1 VRLLQKTFDV
11 DRQDLYTQF
20 RQLFQE
26 FYDPLCK
33 YAFHLITDRDSS
45 EDIVQE
51 VFTRIWEKHQDVVSS
66 PKIRA
71 YLYQAVRNSC
81 FTFLEQKKR
90 SPVSHTDWQAE
101 EENTITWDTN
111 DAPAEDNMQAYR
123 DLLRDGIDQLPAKCR
138 EVFLLSRSGHLSNQE
153 IADNLG
159 ISVNTVNN
167 QTWKA
172 MKLLR
177 AFVQKAKLWA
187 LPLFS
192 FFLQDNR
199 SF

>member
-1 VRLLQKTFDV
+1 V

-33 YAFHLITDRDSS
+33 YAFHLITDRDGS

-51 VFTRIWEKHQDVVSS
+51 VFTRIWEKHQEVIAS

-71 YLYQAVRNSC
+71 YLFQAVRNSC
-81 FTFLEQKKR
+81 FNFLEQKKR
-90 SPVSHTDWQAE
+90 FPVASADWNNE
-101 EENTITWDTN
+101 EETAVSWDTV
-111 DAPAEDNMQAYR
+111 DEATEDNLQAYR
-123 DLLRDGIDQLPAKCR
+123 ELLKNGIDQLPPKCR

-172 MKLLR
+172 MKLLK
-177 AFVQKAKLWA
+177 AFVQKARIWA
-187 LPLFS
+187 LPFFS

>member
-1 VRLLQKTFDV
+1 M

-20 RQLFQE
+20 RQLFRE

-33 YAFHLITDRDSS
+33 YAFHLTTDRDSS

-51 VFTRIWEKHQDVVSS
+51 VFTRIWEKHQEVITSL
-66 PKIRA
+66 KIRA
-71 YLYQAVRNSC
+71 YLYQAVRNNC

-90 SPVSHTDWQAE
+90 FPVSNTDWQTE
-101 EENTITWDTN
+101 EETAISWDITDE
-111 DAPAEDNMQAYR
+111 PVEDNMRAYR
-123 DLLRDGIDQLPAKCR
+123 DLLKNGIDKLPPKCR

-153 IADNLG
+153 IADHLG

-172 MKLLR
+172 MKLLK
-177 AFVQKAKLWA
+177 AFVQKAKLWVV
-187 LPLFS
+187 PVFS

>member
-1 VRLLQKTFDV
+1 M

-26 FYDPLCK
+26 FHDPLCK
-33 YAFHLITDRDSS
+33 YAFHLLTDRDGS

-51 VFTRIWEKHQDVVSS
+51 VFTRIWEKHQDVIPS

-81 FTFLEQKKR
+81 FNFLEQKKR
-90 SPVSHTDWQAE
+90 FPVASADWNAE
-101 EENTITWDTN
+101 EETVATWDVAEGTE
-111 DAPAEDNMQAYR
+111 EDNLQAYR
-123 DLLRDGIDQLPAKCR
+123 DLLKNGIDQLPPKCR
-138 EVFLLSRSGHLSNQE
+138 EVFLLNRTGHLSNQE

-172 MKLLR
+172 MKLLK
-177 AFVQKAKLWA
+177 AFVQKARIWV
-187 LPLFS
+187 LP
-192 FFLQDNR
+192 FFLIFSARQ
-199 SF
+199 

>member
-1 VRLLQKTFDV
+1 M
-11 DRQDLYTQF
+11 DRQDLYTRF
-20 RQLFQE
+20 RQLFKE

-33 YAFHLITDRDSS
+33 YAFHLTTDRDSS
-45 EDIVQE
+45 EDIVQD
-51 VFTRIWEKHQDVVSS
+51 VFTRIWEKHQDVISS
-66 PKIRA
+66 ARIRA
-71 YLYQAVRNSC
+71 YLYQSVRNSC

-90 SPVSHTDWQAE
+90 FPVTSTDLHTE
-101 EENTITWDTN
+101 EEGSVTWDT
-111 DAPAEDNMQAYR
+111 AEGPEEDNMQAYR
-123 DLLRDGIDQLPAKCR
+123 EMLRNGIDQLPPKCR

-177 AFVQKAKLWA
+177 AFVQKVRLWA
-187 LPLFS
+187 VPVFS
-192 FFLQDNR
+192 LFLQDNR